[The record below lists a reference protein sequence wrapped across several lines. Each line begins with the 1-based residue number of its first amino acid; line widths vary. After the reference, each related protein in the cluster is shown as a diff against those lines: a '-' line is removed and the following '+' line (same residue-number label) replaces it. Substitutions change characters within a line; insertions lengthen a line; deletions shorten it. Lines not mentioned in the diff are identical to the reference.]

1 METEIIE
8 IKNTEQYFKYAR
20 IRDYLITSLML
31 STRVLE
37 KELVFKLCKD
47 SGLFNYFLREG
58 AELALTS
65 LTSYRYQLNHI

>member
-8 IKNTEQYFKYAR
+8 IKNTKQYFKYAR

-37 KELVFKLCKD
+37 KELVFKQCMD
-47 SGLFNYFLREG
+47 SGLFNYFSYDVDTCSREG
-58 AELALTS
+58 AS
-65 LTSYRYQLNHI
+65 I

>member
-37 KELVFKLCKD
+37 KELVFKLC
-47 SGLFNYFLREG
+47 
-58 AELALTS
+58 
-65 LTSYRYQLNHI
+65 

>member
-1 METEIIE
+1 MKLPRYFMETEIIE

-47 SGLFNYFLREG
+47 SGLFNYFSYDVDTCFREG
-58 AELALTS
+58 AS
-65 LTSYRYQLNHI
+65 I